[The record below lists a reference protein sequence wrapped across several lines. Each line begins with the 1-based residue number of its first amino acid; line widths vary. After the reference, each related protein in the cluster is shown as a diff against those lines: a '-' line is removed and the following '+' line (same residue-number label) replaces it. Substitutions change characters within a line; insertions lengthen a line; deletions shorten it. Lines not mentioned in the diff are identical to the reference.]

1 MKEPQAGT
9 SPGTSQ
15 AASQVISRNGRP
27 FKLTAAEL
35 QNMISIWDGKVTGVI
50 QQLQLGSVAR
60 EENVTLSGSFCERL
74 RTEVDKLDISRD
86 LRRVVQARIGG
97 YLRLHANETMP
108 KQVFWTEIT
117 ARLLNAYTQI
127 GDSKSKP
134 VWWRMWMVVNTLA
147 ALVIGTGTSAISV
160 ISLFG
165 QHVFNNRAA
174 SDSSYEEPTTLVEV
188 LQSMTVW
195 QNIFTLMLATGA
207 VSGIM
212 WLNISGCEG
221 LRQDLANWQ
230 AKPIEVAKKVLRLTL
245 AGFAGTAMET
255 LARKFNWPLALGLDQ
270 VKYNGVYW
278 ALGALTWA
286 GVGAWISGVL
296 TNHLYSNAHYILP
309 ASFYGAE
316 DKKMALICDR
326 FTELAK
332 LELHG
337 KEIGIMRS
345 IFLESLDLIPLDAE
359 GRFSVERE
367 LLRNIDTSVVQRRLQ
382 EVFNDANRT
391 KIFWQRMQARG
402 LFARGYPVVE
412 TYWVSRTGVSLIS
425 LSAAA
430 IGVYSLFP
438 LVRDNEFPE
447 NKTAGIVLG
456 SGMLITNAWI
466 WTYSLYDFI
475 MNSLNPRAYFADTF
489 RDSSKKDIALRTI
502 GSGLAFCFGLMM
514 GLIPLL
520 ENKSDTV
527 GEKILTGM
535 EFGFGVGINILIS
548 MIGIGAVW
556 QYFMGWIKPVM
567 RDMVYGDINAL
578 KQAFFALPPSHKQDI
593 LQGLKDVLEQSSMP
607 PSPSSTEAGT
617 SASAA
622 AAVVPTTT
630 QAETRVTVPQIV
642 YSEGNLGGQILS
654 FFKPATSSPSC
665 AEAGTSASAAAAVPS
680 TSTQAETRITI
691 LQRVYGARNLGGQI
705 LSFFKPI
712 TSFFSRRFLS
722 GKQQVT
728 ERTSLVTDVE
738 SQAQTYSSRE
748 SATLFNH
755 KGKGR
760 ITTSSH
766 LPMAHATIQPP
777 HIGSSR
783 DDVDLTFSE
792 SDTGSQTEAELLRQ
806 ARLERIIRR
815 KEIKI
820 NREPNLK
827 TFYIYLCQK
836 LQSLAIG
843 NMAVVSGKVTPSKGR
858 TGKLATGVE
867 FTGDLLHA
875 ILPEVGKIIEV
886 SLKWAVAKPLEAADE
901 KRQENTAEKIARLFG
916 LLQTMPNLIAEIAIK
931 LTNCYAPQLR
941 KLATTEES
949 GWVINVKEKSLKRKL
964 MQPTQKFAE
973 FCFMLMLSGLESG
986 LINERLPLID
996 QLVRI
1001 VMLRPVT
1008 HGLPELYAKLQ
1019 IDKVKT
1025 IDGQEWRLDEI
1036 CTKCG
1041 VKLTNGAL
1049 YTSDVTEVDKYG
1061 YCLAAK
1067 EIASARGLTLSG
1079 CDMPSLS
1086 EQRKTRLEA
1095 RAGTSAS
1102 AAAVAATEGVPVR
1115 AVPGGSDADIDTDSD
1130 SDRPSTPLLV
1140 RK

>member
-1 MKEPQAGT
+1 MRESQEGI
-9 SPGTSQ
+9 SQ
-15 AASQVISRNGRP
+15 AASQAIPLNVRR
-27 FKLTAAEL
+27 FKLTGDEL
-35 QNMISIWDGKVTGVI
+35 QNMVFTWNGQVTAAIEQLRQGLVTG
-50 QQLQLGSVAR
+50 
-60 EENVTLSGSFCERL
+60 EENVTLSESFCRGL
-74 RTEVDKLDISRD
+74 RTKIDELLGIISADVREIVKNQI
-86 LRRVVQARIGG
+86 RG
-97 YLRLHANETMP
+97 YLVLHANETMP
-108 KQVFWTEIT
+108 SQFFWEEIT
-117 ARLLNAYTQI
+117 VRLLNAYTQI

-134 VWWRMWMVVNTLA
+134 VWWHMWMVVNTLA

-174 SDSSYEEPTTLVEV
+174 SDSSYEEPQTLVEV

-195 QNIFTLMLATGA
+195 QKVFTLMLATGA

-212 WLNISGCEG
+212 WLNISGCEE

-286 GVGAWISGVL
+286 GVGAGISGVL

-326 FTELAK
+326 FTELVK

-337 KEIGIMRS
+337 DEVKSIRC
-345 IFLESLDLIPLDAE
+345 IFLNALDLLDVSLQDSELAVNFESLK
-359 GRFSVERE
+359 
-367 LLRNIDTSVVQRRLQ
+367 NIDTRVVQQRLQ
-382 EVFNDANRT
+382 KAFSNTDRT
-391 KIFWQRMQARG
+391 KIFWQRMQSRG
-402 LFARGYPVVE
+402 LFARRYPVVKAHWL
-412 TYWVSRTGVSLIS
+412 TRSLYALGS
-425 LSAAA
+425 LSAAVA
-430 IGVYSLFP
+430 GVCSLFP
-438 LVRDNEFPE
+438 LVKDNEFPE

-502 GSGLAFCFGLMM
+502 GLGLSFCFGLMM

-520 ENKSDTV
+520 ENKSDTTE
-527 GEKILTGM
+527 EKIITGA
-535 EFGFGVGINILIS
+535 EFSLRVGVNILIS
-548 MIGIGAVW
+548 MIGIRAVW

-578 KQAFFALPPSHKQDI
+578 KQAFFALPTERKKEI
-593 LQGLKDVLEQSSMP
+593 LQNIKGVLNP
-607 PSPSSTEAGT
+607 TPSS
-617 SASAA
+617 
-622 AAVVPTTT
+622 
-630 QAETRVTVPQIV
+630 
-642 YSEGNLGGQILS
+642 
-654 FFKPATSSPSC
+654 
-665 AEAGTSASAAAAVPS
+665 AEAGTSASAAADVAS
-680 TSTQAETRITI
+680 TSVQPEAGVTI
-691 LQRVYGARNLGGQI
+691 PQRVYGARTLGGQI
-705 LSFFKPI
+705 LSIFKPAI
-712 TSFFSRRFLS
+712 SFFSRRFLS

-728 ERTSLVTDVE
+728 ERNSPVTDVE
-738 SQAQTYSSRE
+738 SQTQTYSSTE
-748 SATLFNH
+748 SATF
-755 KGKGR
+755 
-760 ITTSSH
+760 
-766 LPMAHATIQPP
+766 
-777 HIGSSR
+777 R

-792 SDTGSQTEAELLRQ
+792 DDTGSQTEAELLTQ
-806 ARLERIIRR
+806 SRLERIIRR
-815 KEIKI
+815 REIKI
-820 NREPNLK
+820 SHEPNLRA
-827 TFYIYLCQK
+827 FHVYLCQK

-843 NMAVVSGKVTPSKGR
+843 NMAVVSGKVTPSEGR

-875 ILPEVGKIIEV
+875 ILPEVGKTIEV

-901 KRQENTAEKIARLFG
+901 KRQENTAEKIIRLFR

-949 GWVINVKEKSLKRKL
+949 GWVINIKEKSLEREL

-973 FCFMLMLSGLESG
+973 FCFTLMLSALESD

-1019 IDKVKT
+1019 IDRVKT

-1061 YCLAAK
+1061 YCLATRD
-1067 EIASARGLTLSG
+1067 IAEARGLTLSG

-1102 AAAVAATEGVPVR
+1102 AAAVAVTVGVPVR
-1115 AVPGGSDADIDTDSD
+1115 AILGGSDADIDTDSD